1 LVYVV
6 AACKDLMTFQEEYVE
21 KDPRGVRQTGEWW
34 ELQTILG
41 IVGTAHVATVGR
53 TATVAGT
60 QLKMG
65 DVMH

>member
-1 LVYVV
+1 MYVV
-6 AACKDLMTFQEEYVE
+6 AVYKDLMTFQKEYVE
-21 KDPRGVRQTGEWW
+21 KDLGGVQQTGEWW
-34 ELQTILG
+34 ELQMILV
-41 IVGTAHVATVGR
+41 IVETAHVATAGR

>member
-1 LVYVV
+1 MYVA
-6 AACKDLMTFQEEYVE
+6 AACKDLMKFREEYVE
-21 KDPRGVRQTGEWW
+21 KDLRGVQQTGEWW
-34 ELQTILG
+34 ELQTILA
-41 IVGTAHVATVGR
+41 IVGTARVAIVGR